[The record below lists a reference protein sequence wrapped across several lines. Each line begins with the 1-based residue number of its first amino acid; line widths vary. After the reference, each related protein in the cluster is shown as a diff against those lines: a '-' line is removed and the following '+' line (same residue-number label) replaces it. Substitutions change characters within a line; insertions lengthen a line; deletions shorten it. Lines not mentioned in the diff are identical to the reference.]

1 MLKKA
6 QRLKTED
13 FKALPETQKKYTE
26 NFTLRYKVSAPGG
39 SLGRFA
45 VVAPKKL
52 YKLAV
57 LRNKA
62 KRLVYSA
69 LEGIKLNKND
79 IFIFI
84 NKDILKLNKDQI
96 LAEIGV
102 YIKNK

>member
-1 MLKKA
+1 MLNKSR
-6 QRLKTED
+6 RLKTED

-26 NFTLRYKVSAPGG
+26 NFTIRYKISALDG

-69 LEGIKLNKND
+69 LEGINLDKND

-84 NKDILKLNKDQI
+84 NKDILNLTKDQI